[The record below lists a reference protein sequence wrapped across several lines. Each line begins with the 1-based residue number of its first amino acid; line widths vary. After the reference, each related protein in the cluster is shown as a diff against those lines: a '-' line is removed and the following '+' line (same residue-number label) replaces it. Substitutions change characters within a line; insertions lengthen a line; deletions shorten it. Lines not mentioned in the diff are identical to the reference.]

1 MRVLHI
7 IPTLQ
12 KGGAERICLDICNE
26 LQKRNGIKV
35 LLVVLHNKLD
45 YDYSS
50 GIEPIIISSSLKLSL
65 WRKNSLNIDSLKE
78 AIAKFQPDIIH
89 SHLFEAEI
97 VSRSIIYPQAKWF
110 SHCHDNMW
118 QLDKLKVATLFDK
131 KRLTAYYERQYL
143 LTRYR
148 KNGGNHFIAISKDTE
163 EYFKHVLPEDLRN
176 ITLLPNAVNTSKFTK
191 PDGYVQIR
199 KAHIE
204 LVTIGSLV
212 DKKNQTFLLDV
223 IHHLRHINFDVHLHV
238 LGDGKNR
245 KKLEEKA
252 MQLNICDSVTFH
264 GNVSDVEAFLWNCD
278 MYLHSALYEPFGL
291 VLIEAMAAGLPV
303 ISLDGKGNRDIVI
316 SDYNGYMVSNS
327 VEEFASR
334 IIYLK
339 ENKEVANRISLN
351 AVKFAQDYDI
361 KIYTDKLLKIYT
373 QALNPHYEYPE
384 NSDS

>member
-1 MRVLHI
+1 MKALTI
-7 IPTLQ
+7 IPRLS
-12 KGGAERICLDICNE
+12 KGGAEKLACDIAISFERERKIQHCMVCFDE
-26 LQKRNGIKV
+26 YDTYPSLSCSFDKYVIPSFVTLSVIHR
-35 LLVVLHNKLD
+35 NKLD
-45 YDYSS
+45 
-50 GIEPIIISSSLKLSL
+50 IKLL
-65 WRKNSLNIDSLKE
+65 QNFITKY
-78 AIAKFQPDIIH
+78 QPDIIH
-89 SHLFEAEI
+89 SHLFEADI

-191 PDGYVQIR
+191 PDGYVQKK
-199 KAHIE
+199 KASLD

-212 DKKNQTFLLDV
+212 DNKNQTFLLDV
-223 IHHLRHINFDVHLHV
+223 IHHLRYINCNVHLHV
-238 LGDGKNR
+238 LGDGRNR
-245 KKLEEKA
+245 TMLEEKA
-252 MQLNICDSVTFH
+252 IKLNICGSVTFH
-264 GNVSDVEAFLWNCD
+264 GNVSDVETFLWNCD
-278 MYLHSALYEPFGL
+278 MYVHSALSEAFGL
-291 VLIEAMAAGLPV
+291 VMIEAMAAGLPV
-303 ISLDGKGNRDIVI
+303 ISLDGKGNRDIVL

-361 KIYTDKLLKIYT
+361 KI
-373 QALNPHYEYPE
+373 
-384 NSDS
+384 